1 MGHNVLADVDLTWRV
16 SPYISEEKASRTTVS
31 VRVSIT
37 WCVAIVGKLLK
48 ESEEQGK
55 W

>member
-1 MGHNVLADVDLTWRV
+1 MGHNVLADVGLTWRV
-16 SPYISEEKASRTTVS
+16 SPYVSEEKASRTTVS

-37 WCVAIVGKLLK
+37 WCVAIVGKLLR